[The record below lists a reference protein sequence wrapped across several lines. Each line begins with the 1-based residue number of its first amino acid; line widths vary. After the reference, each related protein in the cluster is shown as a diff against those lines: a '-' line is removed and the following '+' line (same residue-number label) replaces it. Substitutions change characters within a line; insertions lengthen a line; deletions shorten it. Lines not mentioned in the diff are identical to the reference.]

1 MASTGSKN
9 SAAWGSRPA
18 ELNWDPR
25 PPAIRVR
32 GVCLH
37 PRFTQVQLKSKL
49 HSGTLLG
56 LRERPGGAQTQR
68 LSKLAGLCLAS
79 DGLHLESPA
88 LLKFASSSRTHIY
101 HVGSAVKLRAATRV
115 MMLQVLTSD
124 LLPLEAVLTW
134 NIPKN
139 IADPA
144 SWLIRHH
151 E

>member
-1 MASTGSKN
+1 VASTGSKN

-68 LSKLAGLCLAS
+68 LSKLAALSGQRRSSHWIPRSAEVCKLLSDAYLSCGQRGEAS
-79 DGLHLESPA
+79 GCDAGHDAPG
-88 LLKFASSSRTHIY
+88 TN
-101 HVGSAVKLRAATRV
+101 VGSVAARSSAH
-115 MMLQVLTSD
+115 MEHSEKHRWSGIM
-124 LLPLEAVLTW
+124 
-134 NIPKN
+134 
-139 IADPA
+139 
-144 SWLIRHH
+144 
-151 E
+151 

>member
-18 ELNWDPR
+18 ELNWVPR

-32 GVCLH
+32 GVCAVAA
-37 PRFTQVQLKSKL
+37 PPFYTSSTESKL

-56 LRERPGGAQTQR
+56 LPESPGGAQTQR
-68 LSKLAGLCLAS
+68 LSKLAAFCLAS

-88 LLKFASSSRTHIY
+88 LLKFAGSSRTHTN
-101 HVGSAVKLRAATRV
+101 HVGGAMKLPAATRV

-124 LLPLEAVLTW
+124 LLPLDAVLTW

-139 IADPA
+139 MADPA
-144 SWLIRHH
+144 S
-151 E
+151 